1 MILITFVGDSFSGY
15 DICSKA
21 PTIIGAVSAITGLLA
36 GSFGAIIG
44 GVILIKRRGLIK
56 LYSQLIKVLFL
67 QNGV

>member
-44 GVILIKRRGLIK
+44 GVILIKR
-56 LYSQLIKVLFL
+56 
-67 QNGV
+67 